1 MRFYEACLQS
11 SMAPKRNL
19 SEEDK
24 KTLDD
29 ARQQLQAMRKQREE
43 QAKKKAEADAAEAAA
58 YDQYADEDM
67 QSDPPSPPKK
77 VRAKPGPK
85 PKPKPEP
92 KAKAPAKKRKVE
104 SSEDEDQYE
113 EPAAVLSKVPGRSAE
128 EEAEKAKLKAQL
140 AEYRTAVGQLKDELM
155 YHQLFPAVL

>member
-1 MRFYEACLQS
+1 
-11 SMAPKRNL
+11 MAPKRNL

-24 KTLDD
+24 KTLDE
-29 ARQQLQAMRKQREE
+29 ARQQLQAMRKQREQ
-43 QAKKKAEADAAEAAA
+43 QAKEKAEADAAAAA
-58 YDQYADEDM
+58 AAAAQEQYEDEDM

-92 KAKAPAKKRKVE
+92 KAKGVPKKRKVDT
-104 SSEDEDQYE
+104 SDDEDPYE
-113 EPAAVLSKVPGRSAE
+113 EPAAVIKQDVGRTAE
-128 EEAEKAKLKAQL
+128 QEAEKAKLKAQL